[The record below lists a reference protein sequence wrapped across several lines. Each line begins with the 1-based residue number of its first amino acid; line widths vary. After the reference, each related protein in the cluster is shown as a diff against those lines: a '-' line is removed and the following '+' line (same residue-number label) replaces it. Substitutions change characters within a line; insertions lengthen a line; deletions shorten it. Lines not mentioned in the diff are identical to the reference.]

1 MFIFINHETRIFQNK
16 CGGTSIHRMLAERCP
31 AEYVEGERRSKEQ
44 HEKFHTT
51 AHSWI
56 EKYGQE
62 VYDSAYT
69 FAVVRHPLARQVS
82 NFFFLTGLCLN
93 NSLAVCYERKI
104 PTHVEGVVIA
114 EATDEQKISVFHEWL
129 EKLYQEYPTNS
140 PDHYKF
146 GSYGHRNEKYGTFNA
161 TQTSWLVDPQGE
173 LAVKKVYKLEELSDE
188 RTMTELAD
196 AIPCL
201 KNSEGDISLRH
212 DNISPSYPHYML
224 FAENSNTTRIMNE
237 VYAVDFRNFGYGI

>member
-1 MFIFINHETRIFQNK
+1 
-16 CGGTSIHRMLAERCP
+16 MLAERCP
-31 AEYVEGERRSKEQ
+31 AEYVAGERGSKQ
-44 HEKFHTT
+44 QYQKFHTT

-62 VYDSAYT
+62 VYSESYT

-82 NFFFLTGLCLN
+82 NFFFLTDYCLKK
-93 NSLAVCYERKI
+93 SVAVCHERNI

-114 EATDEQKISVFHEWL
+114 EATDEQKISVFHNWMER
-129 EKLYQEYPTNS
+129 LYQEYPT
-140 PDHYKF
+140 DYKF
-146 GSYGHRNEKYGTFNA
+146 GSYGHGNEKYGTFNA

-201 KNSEGDISLRH
+201 KNSEGVISLRN

-224 FAENSNTTRIMNE
+224 FAENANTKRIMKE
-237 VYAVDFRNFGYGI
+237 VYAVDFHNFGYEM